1 MAEQSRAGKS
11 LAGIA
16 GIIMAEQSRHSKAK
30 QSISGIAEQRRQSRA
45 AIARQSRK
53 SSI

>member
-30 QSISGIAEQRRQSRA
+30 QSIADQA
-45 AIARQSRK
+45 
-53 SSI
+53 